1 MNWVECEYL
10 LNIRICRCYQDLRLS
25 VKKIFGLFLL
35 RELQM
40 NKTPSIL
47 NCIYYCNNNKIC
59 RSAFNTHSFLRN
71 HKLGRYLIKLL
82 RMDPVQNIT
91 HSILSS
97 SKLCKSNNITT
108 SGFLGFLFNFAT
120 YSINFQQMFTHFP
133 DSLLHI
139 YVHIIWQLFCW
150 RSFETNH
157 AFRVAKWKISYLW
170 NSFYS
175 VSRWSSPI
183 GQNVSA

>member
-1 MNWVECEYL
+1 MLFYISLLYQLSSILHSLLFECCTLVKKCRRANLIKFRELNWVECEYL

-139 YVHIIWQLFCW
+139 YVHII
-150 RSFETNH
+150 
-157 AFRVAKWKISYLW
+157 
-170 NSFYS
+170 
-175 VSRWSSPI
+175 
-183 GQNVSA
+183 